1 MVCQE
6 KNSICPNAHCL
17 QIKIGASVKIE
28 NDVGQ
33 HLWVATKEMHLTLG
47 GKIWNSG
54 AATMSQSLVGKQQTC
69 TK

>member
-1 MVCQE
+1 MVGQK

-17 QIKIGASVKIE
+17 QIKIGSSVKID

-47 GKIWNSG
+47 GKSG
-54 AATMSQSLVGKQQTC
+54 ILVQLL
-69 TK
+69 

>member
-1 MVCQE
+1 MVGQK

-17 QIKIGASVKIE
+17 QIKIGSSVKIE

-47 GKIWNSG
+47 GKSG
-54 AATMSQSLVGKQQTC
+54 ILVQLL
-69 TK
+69 